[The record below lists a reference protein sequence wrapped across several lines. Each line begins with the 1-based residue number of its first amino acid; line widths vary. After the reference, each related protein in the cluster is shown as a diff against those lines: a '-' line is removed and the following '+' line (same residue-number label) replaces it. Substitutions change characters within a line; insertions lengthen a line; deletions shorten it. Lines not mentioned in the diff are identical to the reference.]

1 MENNIF
7 ETNHLSDEDKVKI
20 VYEKYRIDAE
30 NLYLAAVK
38 RWKKHLLIYMVL
50 TVVSFIAL
58 LLFIFD
64 IYGFMHLFYMFVS
77 GLLLFLVA
85 LLVRRPIKIFAQ
97 KSRYISSVCAMQS
110 IAWNIW
116 DCILRF
122 HKKTMTSLI
131 AGGTE
136 CTCKFLQH

>member
-77 GLLLFLVA
+77 GIIAFFGCIA
-85 LLVRRPIKIFAQ
+85 CAQ
-97 KSRYISSVCAMQS
+97 TYKNLRAEKQIYQFRLRNAVDRMEHLGLYFDIPQEDYDKFNCW
-110 IAWNIW
+110 WN
-116 DCILRF
+116 
-122 HKKTMTSLI
+122 
-131 AGGTE
+131 
-136 CTCKFLQH
+136 